1 MAAALVAAP
10 APRAES
16 RPAVTTIV
24 SPASPGSVS
33 RTLRSETSLA
43 VVGAPRSVCSET
55 APAGTSSKRLR
66 TRSAIAS
73 SPALPGVRSGAVE
86 AIWRATPA
94 ARSPS
99 NVVGGSTGS
108 SASGAPSSEN
118 IAITTASSAGTNER
132 R

>member
-33 RTLRSETSLA
+33 RTLRSETCSPSW
-43 VVGAPRSVCSET
+43 VPSSVCSET

-73 SPALPGVRSGAVE
+73 SPALPGVRSGAAE

-108 SASGAPSSEN
+108 SASGTPSSEN
-118 IAITTASSAGTNER
+118 IAITTASSAGMNER